1 MKIIP
6 ILFLL
11 ITLTAGF
18 GCHSNKA
25 TNIARVVDTD
35 WTTLSIT
42 SEDQVQ
48 IIINKDEDT
57 SLVIN
62 RDVGS
67 FFTGFHK
74 AKIDTLKTC
83 FTMVEKDSLFHLSD
97 EIITVPARSKVACTD
112 FVGDLNVTI
121 YYGAYKS
128 RGSYSRSISYS
139 GVCNWDTLSN
149 KTIALHEILQRRIKW
164 WHK

>member
-1 MKIIP
+1 MRISHVM
-6 ILFLL
+6 FLL
-11 ITLTAGF
+11 LIVLF
-18 GCHSNKA
+18 GCHSNIKKD
-25 TNIARVVDTD
+25 TSPIIDTD
-35 WTTLSIT
+35 WATLSIT

-83 FTMVEKDSLFHLSD
+83 FTIAEKDSLFHLSD
-97 EIITVPARSKVACTD
+97 EIISVPVRPKAACTD
-112 FVGDLNVTI
+112 FVGDLNITI
-121 YYGAYKS
+121 YYGSYKS
-128 RGSYSRSISYS
+128 PRSYSRSVGYS
-139 GVCNWDTLSN
+139 GICSWDTLSG
-149 KTIALHEILQRRIKW
+149 KTMALHEILQRRIKW